1 MPIELHALNDVELI
15 RYVDQANPE
24 VKELVKRIQELRNTT
39 GSVLTTKTAWKD
51 LYGIRECL
59 L

>member
-1 MPIELHALNDVELI
+1 MPTELHALNDVELL
-15 RYVDQANPE
+15 RYVDQSNPE
-24 VKELVKRIQELRNTT
+24 VKELVKRIQELKNIN
-39 GSVLTTKTAWKD
+39 GIVLTTKTAWKD